1 MTESVQDRLVYYTE
15 AEELANRLT
24 HGFGALLSLV
34 GLVVLMLAA
43 SSTGDP
49 WKIVSCA
56 IYGTVLTGFYV
67 ISTIYHSVRPPHLR
81 YLFRILDH
89 AGIYLVIAGTY
100 TPFTLVSLR
109 GAWGWSL
116 FGTVWG
122 LAVAGVIFKIFMTH
136 RLRVF
141 APIFYIAMG
150 WIAVI
155 AFKPL
160 LTALTP
166 VGMGWLIAG
175 GVAYTGGIVFYAWDR
190 IPYNHA
196 IWHVFVLVGSAC
208 HFFSVLWYVLPQ
220 A

>member
-1 MTESVQDRLVYYTE
+1 MTDSLRDHLVYYSE
-15 AEELANRLT
+15 KEEWANRLT
-24 HGFGALLSLV
+24 HGAGALFSLI
-34 GLVVLMLAA
+34 GLVVLIVAA
-43 SSTGDP
+43 STNGDV
-49 WKIVSCA
+49 WCVVSV
-56 IYGTVLTGFYV
+56 TVFGSLMTAFYV
-67 ISTIYHSVRPPHLR
+67 ISTLYHTFRAPRLR

-122 LAVAGVIFKIFMTH
+122 LAIGGVIFKAFMTH
-136 RLRVF
+136 RLQIL
-141 APIFYIAMG
+141 APVFYIAMG

-160 LTALTP
+160 LTVLTP
-166 VGMGWLIAG
+166 AGMGWLLAG
-175 GVAYTGGIVFYAWDR
+175 GVAYTGGIIFYAWDR

-196 IWHVFVLVGSAC
+196 IWHLFVLLGSSC
-208 HFFSVLWYVLPQ
+208 HYFSVLWYVLPQ
-220 A
+220 

>member
-1 MTESVQDRLVYYTE
+1 MADLIHDRLVHYTE

-24 HGFGALLSLV
+24 HGFGALLSLA
-34 GLVVLMLAA
+34 GLVVLVISAG
-43 SSTGDP
+43 STGDP
-49 WKIVSCA
+49 WRIVSCTVF
-56 IYGTVLTGFYV
+56 GTVLTAFYV
-67 ISTIYHSVRPPHLR
+67 ISTLYHSVRSPQIR

-122 LAVAGVIFKIFMTH
+122 LAVAGVIFKAFMTH
-136 RLRVF
+136 RLRIL
-141 APIFYIAMG
+141 APALYIAMG

-160 LTALTP
+160 LAALTP
-166 VGMGWLIAG
+166 AGMAWLVAG
-175 GVAYTGGIVFYAWDR
+175 GVAYTGGILFYALDR

-196 IWHVFVLVGSAC
+196 IWHVFVLIGSAC
-208 HFFSVLWYVLPQ
+208 HFFSILWYVVPL
-220 A
+220 